1 MMRRLAIFSDLMLF
15 FSGLTLE
22 FTGVGLITRWRTH
35 ELYPFIAETGY
46 GDLFTFLYFI
56 FFLVLP
62 FVNFWALIAKDR
74 GVLIE
79 EARR

>member
-1 MMRRLAIFSDLMLF
+1 MMRKLAIVSNLLLF
-15 FSGLTLE
+15 LTGLTLE
-22 FTGVGLITRWRTH
+22 LTGAGLVTRWRTH
-35 ELYPFIAETGY
+35 TLYPFIAETGC
-46 GDLFTFLYFI
+46 GDLFTFLYFV

-62 FVNFWALIAKDR
+62 FVNFVALIAKDR